1 MDYYND
7 LAPSYDRLHGEEQK
21 RKIAV
26 IYAEIS
32 PQITERTRLLDI
44 GSGTGLSLAPWHCQK
59 VGIDP
64 SPELVKIAKAK
75 GLPVQYGTAEN
86 IPFPD
91 HSFDVVISVTS
102 AHHFTEKGFEEA
114 KRVGKDLFVFSI
126 LQKGQTATLKNI
138 KRHFQVKKD
147 VYDETDLILFCVPI
161 R

>member
-75 GLPVQYGTAEN
+75 GLPVQYGTA
-86 IPFPD
+86 
-91 HSFDVVISVTS
+91 
-102 AHHFTEKGFEEA
+102 
-114 KRVGKDLFVFSI
+114 
-126 LQKGQTATLKNI
+126 
-138 KRHFQVKKD
+138 
-147 VYDETDLILFCVPI
+147 
-161 R
+161 